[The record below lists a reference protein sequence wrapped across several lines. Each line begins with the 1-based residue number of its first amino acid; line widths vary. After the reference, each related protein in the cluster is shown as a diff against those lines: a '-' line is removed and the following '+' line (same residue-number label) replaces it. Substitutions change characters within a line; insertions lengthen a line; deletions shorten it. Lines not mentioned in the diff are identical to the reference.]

1 MNGAKAKILVFCLSL
16 LFGGLCLGLCFLDGV
31 PFYPA
36 KIAGTVI
43 FTVWGFSAIPAYVA
57 AVAWMRAR
65 AEGLYSRFGFLRI
78 LCGYSLQYCRF
89 CLRRFLWCITTYQK
103 ICDGKI

>member
-16 LFGGLCLGLCFLDGV
+16 LFGGLCFGLCFLDV
-31 PFYPA
+31 EAFYPA

-57 AVAWMRAR
+57 AVVWMRAR
-65 AEGLYSRFGFLRI
+65 AEGLYSRFGFFA
-78 LCGYSLQYCRF
+78 YSLWI
-89 CLRRFLWCITTYQK
+89 LIAILPLLLAPFLMVYYYKQK
-103 ICDGKI
+103 IL

>member
-16 LFGGLCLGLCFLDGV
+16 LFGGLCLGLCFLDSQ

-43 FTVWGFSAIPAYVA
+43 FTVWGFFAIPAYVA
-57 AVAWMRAR
+57 ADAWMRAR
-65 AEGLYSRFGFLRI
+65 AEGLYSRFGFFA
-78 LCGYSLQYCRF
+78 YSLWILVAILPLLLAPFFMVYYYIPKN
-89 CLRRFLWCITTYQK
+89 L
-103 ICDGKI
+103 

>member
-16 LFGGLCLGLCFLDGV
+16 LLGGLCLGLCFLDSG

-57 AVAWMRAR
+57 AVVWMRAARKDCIR
-65 AEGLYSRFGFLRI
+65 ASAF
-78 LCGYSLQYCRF
+78 
-89 CLRRFLWCITTYQK
+89 
-103 ICDGKI
+103 

>member
-1 MNGAKAKILVFCLSL
+1 MGNGVKNKVIIFFVSLVLA
-16 LFGGLCLGLCFLDGV
+16 GLCLGLCFLDAE

-43 FTVWGFSAIPAYVA
+43 FTVWGFSAVPAYVA

-65 AEGLYSRFGFLRI
+65 ADELYLRFGF
-78 LCGYSLQYCRF
+78 F
-89 CLRRFLWCITTYQK
+89 CVFFVGTRRNTPAASGAVFNGVLLHT
-103 ICDGKI
+103 

>member
-1 MNGAKAKILVFCLSL
+1 MNGVKVKILVFCLSL
-16 LFGGLCLGLCFLDGV
+16 LFGGLCLGLCFLDGEA
-31 PFYPA
+31 FYPA

-65 AEGLYSRFGFLRI
+65 AEGLYSRFGFFA
-78 LCGYSLQYCRF
+78 YSLWILMQYCRF
-89 CLRRFLWCITTYQK
+89 CLRRF
-103 ICDGKI
+103 

>member
-16 LFGGLCLGLCFLDGV
+16 LLGGLCLGLCFLDSG

-57 AVAWMRAR
+57 AVVWMRAR
-65 AEGLYSRFGFLRI
+65 AEGLYSRFGFLA
-78 LCGYSLQYCRF
+78 YSLWILVAILPLLLAPFFMVYYYIPKN
-89 CLRRFLWCITTYQK
+89 L
-103 ICDGKI
+103 

>member
-1 MNGAKAKILVFCLSL
+1 MGNGVKNKVIIFFVSLVLA
-16 LFGGLCLGLCFLDGV
+16 GLCLLLCFLDAE

-43 FTVWGFSAIPAYVA
+43 FTVWGFSAVPAYVA

-65 AEGLYSRFGFLRI
+65 ADELYSRFGFFA
-78 LCGYSLQYCRF
+78 YSLWV
-89 CLRRFLWCITTYQK
+89 LVVILPLLLAPFLMVYYYIPK
-103 ICDGKI
+103 NI

>member
-16 LFGGLCLGLCFLDGV
+16 LLGGLCLGLCFLDSG

-43 FTVWGFSAIPAYVA
+43 FAVWGFSAVPAYVA
-57 AVAWMRAR
+57 AFSWMSAR
-65 AEGLYSRFGFLRI
+65 AAVIYERFGFI
-78 LCGYSLQYCRF
+78 AYSLWALVVILPLLLAPFFMVYYY
-89 CLRRFLWCITTYQK
+89 IPK
-103 ICDGKI
+103 NI